1 MIKTGVIF
9 FFGIASNTQTF
20 FYPYLILF
28 IDDLSQSITYNHM

>member
-9 FFGIASNTQTF
+9 FFGIASNTTF